1 MNEIFALERPEHDDI
16 ETNGRIFVQ
25 PDEDDYDHDHWEDK
39 AESHAIIQG
48 AMSSHLCKDNQE
60 DLCTLAPQVERDP
73 LTRLVESKHQL
84 RNMIKDKTTGMT
96 SLAKWNRLNKVI
108 TWISVCLVV
117 AWLVGG
123 IVGLYYWRTDH
134 GRLGLLSILTLGF
147 AFSIL
152 WVTTARRHDV
162 FASTAAYAAVLVV
175 FIGSTLQNADPAN
188 GASSTSSTTR
198 RTRKIQPTRTY
209 LTTSYEADYTVEKT
223 YAITLIGGM
232 FVIATMLLLAVILLQ
247 LRRRA
252 RIRL

>member
-1 MNEIFALERPEHDDI
+1 MTEILALERPEHDDI

-25 PDEDDYDHDHWEDK
+25 PDEDDYDHDKWQEK

-48 AMSSHLCKDNQE
+48 AMSLHLCEENRK

-96 SLAKWNRLNKVI
+96 SLSKWNRLNKVI

-117 AWLVGG
+117 AWLVGA
-123 IVGLYYWRTDH
+123 IVGLHFWESND
-134 GRLGLLSILTLGF
+134 GRLILLSVLTLGF

-152 WVTTARRHDV
+152 SLTTARRHDV

-175 FIGSTLQNADPAN
+175 FIGSTLQNS
-188 GASSTSSTTR
+188 GTQSQASSASNTTR
-198 RTRKIQPTRTY
+198 TTRNLHPSRTY
-209 LTTSYEADYTVEKT
+209 LASGFEIDHTSHKT
-223 YAITLIGGM
+223 YAITLMGGM
-232 FVIATMLLLAVILLQ
+232 LVVAGVVLCAVLLLQ
-247 LRRRA
+247 MRRRR